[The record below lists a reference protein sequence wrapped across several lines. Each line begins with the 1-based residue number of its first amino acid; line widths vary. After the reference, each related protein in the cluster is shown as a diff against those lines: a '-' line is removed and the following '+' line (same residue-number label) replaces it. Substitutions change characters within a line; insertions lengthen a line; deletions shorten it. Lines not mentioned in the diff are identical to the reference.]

1 MIRTALRRAVP
12 AVLMLALLVGAAL
25 LAAPCLWQNLLARQ
39 QNAFCRLTRTDLP
52 GFAPMVSGLVPEG
65 TVRTGDLCTGEV
77 SATLVD
83 ETGRSWRLSAAGY
96 SLLWVETCDA
106 GAMVNAH
113 NLRTGE
119 SIAFFFSAPENSLGV
134 CPVDLDCGQRV
145 NLLPHTREIFGRT
158 VVEPS
163 FDRRRFA
170 AFARSLQAEE
180 IDPGEVGQDVA
191 FGDGLTVRQSAEFS
205 TGQVRVNGE
214 ETAVQLSLFCDP
226 FLFEESPRSTV
237 WVSPWG
243 LAWQLQW
250 FDSAGAS
257 LAEEGFCLFADCDG
271 SYVQVTLSREYLR
284 RRGISTTRGALE
296 AAAEALGRIRPA
308 GRIAG
313 EIAA

>member
-1 MIRTALRRAVP
+1 MIRTALRRAGP
-12 AVLMLALLVGAAL
+12 AVLMLALLVGAVL

-83 ETGRSWRLSAAGY
+83 ETGRGWRLSAAGY

-134 CPVDLDCGQRV
+134 CPVDLDCGQRI

-163 FDRRRFA
+163 FDRSDLLA
-170 AFARSLQAEE
+170 NAPVPDEEAF
-180 IDPGEVGQDVA
+180 
-191 FGDGLTVRQSAEFS
+191 LTPKSVE
-205 TGQVRVNGE
+205 
-214 ETAVQLSLFCDP
+214 
-226 FLFEESPRSTV
+226 
-237 WVSPWG
+237 
-243 LAWQLQW
+243 
-250 FDSAGAS
+250 
-257 LAEEGFCLFADCDG
+257 
-271 SYVQVTLSREYLR
+271 
-284 RRGISTTRGALE
+284 
-296 AAAEALGRIRPA
+296 
-308 GRIAG
+308 
-313 EIAA
+313 

>member
-1 MIRTALRRAVP
+1 MIPAPLRRAVP
-12 AVLMLALLVGAAL
+12 AILMLVLLVCVAL
-25 LAAPCLWQNLLARQ
+25 AAAPCLGQNLLARQ
-39 QNAFCRLTRTDLP
+39 QNELCRLTRTDLP

-65 TVRTGDLCTGEV
+65 AVRTGDRCTGEV

-83 ETGRSWRLSAAGY
+83 ETGRGWRLSAAGY

-119 SIAFFFSAPENSLGV
+119 SIAFFFSAPEDSLGV
-134 CPVDLDCGQRV
+134 CPVDLDCGQRA
-145 NLLPHTREIFGRT
+145 NLLPRTRERFGRT

-180 IDPGEVGQDVA
+180 IAPGEVGQDVA
-191 FGDGLTVRQSAEFS
+191 FGDGLTVRQSAGFS

-226 FLFEESPRSTV
+226 PLFEETPQSMIWTSG
-237 WVSPWG
+237 WG
-243 LAWQLQW
+243 VTWRLQW
-250 FDSAGAS
+250 FDSTGAGM
-257 LAEEGFCLFADCDG
+257 AEEGFCLFAGCDG
-271 SYVQVTLSREYLR
+271 SCVQVTLSGEYLR
-284 RRGISTTRGALE
+284 RRGISTTRGAVE
-296 AAAEALGRIRPA
+296 AAAEALGRLRPA
-308 GRIAG
+308 GHLAC
-313 EIAA
+313 